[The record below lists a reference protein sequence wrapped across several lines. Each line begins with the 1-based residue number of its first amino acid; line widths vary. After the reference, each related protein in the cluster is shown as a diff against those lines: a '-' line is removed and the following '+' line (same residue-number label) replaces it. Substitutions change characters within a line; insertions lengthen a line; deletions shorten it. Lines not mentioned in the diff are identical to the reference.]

1 MMRTDMKKLLLL
13 LLMIPT
19 ISFAEKYDSQ
29 YYKDFIGD
37 ECIRQSYMANN
48 DFVAKKI
55 FKRCEKAAKKCMDQY
70 YKDEAK
76 GDGIGYKYAFDRIS
90 LCLELKSSALI
101 K

>member
-1 MMRTDMKKLLLL
+1 MKKLLLL

-29 YYKDFIGD
+29 YYKDFIED
-37 ECIRQSYMANN
+37 ECIRQSYIANN

-55 FKRCEKAAKKCMDQY
+55 FKRCKKSAKKCMDQY

-76 GDGIGYKYAFDRIS
+76 GDGIGYKYAFARIS
-90 LCLELKSSALI
+90 LCLSRENLFK